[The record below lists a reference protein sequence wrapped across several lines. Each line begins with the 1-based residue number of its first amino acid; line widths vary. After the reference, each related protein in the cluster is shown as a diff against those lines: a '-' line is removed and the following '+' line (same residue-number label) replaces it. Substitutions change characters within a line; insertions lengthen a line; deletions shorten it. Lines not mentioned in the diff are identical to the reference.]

1 MSALNP
7 RAIAARGV
15 GFAPRVRAALG
26 LWPLAES
33 GFNGGGAR
41 SKRKRTREERDR
53 ERLDDLLR
61 RLEQVLD
68 AAPLTVTPGT
78 VAPLITFRTDNE
90 AATRVA
96 EALRRIESPAPLADG
111 DEAAMGAMLRAAKM
125 RAAVGAETDV
135 RVRNNRWRAI
145 VLVALLMLS

>member
-15 GFAPRVRAALG
+15 GFEPRVRAALG
-26 LWPLAES
+26 LWPLADS

-41 SKRKRTREERDR
+41 SKPRRTREARDR
-53 ERLDDLLR
+53 ERLDELMR

-68 AAPLTVTPGT
+68 AAPSAVVPGAT
-78 VAPLITFRTDNE
+78 ASPITFRTDNE
-90 AATRVA
+90 AAARVA

-111 DEAAMGAMLRAAKM
+111 DEAAMGAILRAAKM